1 MSTLFQRDR
10 DFAVPAGLHAAI
22 PFDEYRSWPA
32 LSNSTLSL
40 LKRSPAHCKSGFG
53 EATDAMKLGSLAH
66 AALLEPLEI
75 IKRYVFM
82 PNYANHP
89 ENTTKDGSRSY
100 SAATTFVKN
109 KEEEFTKLHHD
120 KEIVSEQFYNQV
132 LGMSRAYHRHEK
144 TASLIRD
151 TEKEVSALWWDEEL
165 EVWCK
170 ARFDVFRNPADGASA
185 RHILDVKTTP
195 DARVFERSIAN
206 MGYHRQAAFYMRGMW
221 AATNKVRGDDEF
233 YFTAIEKTEPH
244 GIRTAPL
251 DFESLDTGSREIR
264 ELVALYRECSTN
276 DRWPGYDSPEAW
288 SLPAWYGERAEDS
301 VELMIDGE
309 VLEV

>member
-1 MSTLFQRDR
+1 VSTVFTHDR
-10 DFAVPAGLHAAI
+10 DYEVPAGLHPDI
-22 PFDEYRSWPA
+22 PFEEYRAWPA

-40 LKRSPAHCKSGFG
+40 MRRSPLHCRSGFG
-53 EATDAMKLGSLAH
+53 PATEAMKLGSLAH
-66 AALLEPLEI
+66 CALLEPLEI

-100 SAATTFVKN
+100 SSATTFVKN

-132 LGMSRAYHRHEK
+132 LGMSRAYHRHEL
-144 TASLIRD
+144 TASLIRNA
-151 TEKEVSALWWDEEL
+151 ERELSALWWDEEL
-165 EVWCK
+165 GVWCK
-170 ARFDVFRNPADGASA
+170 ARFDVFQNSSDGP
-185 RHILDVKTTP
+185 RHILDVKSTV
-195 DARVFERSIAN
+195 DARSFERTIAN
-206 MGYHRQAAFYMRGMW
+206 WGYHRQAAFYLRGMW
-221 AATNKVRGDDEF
+221 ATTKKVCGGDEF
-233 YFTAIEKTEPH
+233 YFTAIEKTEPY
-244 GIRTAPL
+244 GIRTAPM
-251 DFESLDTGSREIR
+251 DFEAIQTGNREIR

-309 VLEV
+309 LLEV